1 MVLATLWT
9 RIAFVSLFGVLLI
22 PIALSSMRG
31 LSHTLTCSEQVESPF
46 QVFLEPGSPPVMTGA
61 ATLTPDGGGGLCGGL
76 LVSVEVVA
84 LDDGRVR
91 VTVPIT
97 NTTDAD
103 WFGTVQFEVAGTR
116 IPLDLGKVRAGET
129 RQAGFA
135 LNLPA
140 GVTEFDGRLL
150 VGP

>member
-1 MVLATLWT
+1 MPTTLWT
-9 RIAFVSLFGVLLI
+9 RMAFVSLFGVLLI
-22 PIALSSMRG
+22 PVALSSMRG

-46 QVFLEPGSPPVMTGA
+46 QVVLAPDAAPVITGA
-61 ATLTPDGGGGLCGGL
+61 TVLMPGAEEGLCGGL

-84 LDDGRVR
+84 FEDGQVE

-97 NTTDAD
+97 NTTEND
-103 WFGTVQFEVAGTR
+103 WFGTVQFEIAGTR
-116 IPLDLGKVRAGET
+116 IPLDLGRVRAGES
-129 RQAGFA
+129 RQAGFV
-135 LNLPA
+135 LNLPE